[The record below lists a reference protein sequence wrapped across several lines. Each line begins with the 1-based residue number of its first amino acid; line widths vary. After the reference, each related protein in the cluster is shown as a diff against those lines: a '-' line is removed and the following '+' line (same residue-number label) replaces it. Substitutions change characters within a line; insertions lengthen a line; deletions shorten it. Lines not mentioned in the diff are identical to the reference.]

1 MIKLRIE
8 INARKASET
17 EGHNIMI
24 LTLSH
29 ELTHYAENF
38 AHKEYAE
45 LQEFVFDVLSKS
57 TGKDIKDDIV
67 NNGLHI

>member
-1 MIKLRIE
+1 MIKLRID
-8 INARKASET
+8 INAGKISET

-38 AHKEYAE
+38 VHKEYAD
-45 LQEFVFDVLSKS
+45 LQEFVFDVL
-57 TGKDIKDDIV
+57 
-67 NNGLHI
+67 